1 MRKPG
6 KRMASVIASIAAV
19 CVMTGGI
26 GYQAAVSG
34 AQTDSTENSVKAQN
48 TDQQESTDGSFS
60 EEGTTQIGTVSQM
73 PEFTVNAVTMT
84 VEEVYASSGD
94 TVSKGDALFKLTDE
108 SMEAAKSY
116 YEDAISDA
124 ENTLKTA
131 EANLASGKL
140 SAESTKQDA
149 DLTAQTAADSYQA
162 QVDALDAAVEEKKE
176 AYDEAV
182 EQISEYQTKID
193 NNDYYVECAIDEKK
207 AAVDAATTALAQ
219 AQDTLTQA
227 QNSDNSA
234 SQAVSTDL
242 TYIKAQIEAGAD
254 SDTLLSVV
262 QQAMD
267 DYTTREQQ
275 SDTLTQ
281 AQQSADAAQSTL
293 EQAQQSADAAQSTLE
308 QAQKE
313 FDSAVETYNK
323 NVEETNTKIT
333 ELTDSLDDLKS
344 DYEQAERDATTQKAE
359 LQNEYDTAVVEG
371 KYAGSTYES
380 TVSEL
385 ESAVESAQDTLDTL
399 KEEQTALLALENGVV
414 TADEDGTIAAVP
426 YEAEDT
432 LQSGTAFALYCD
444 TQTIMISVEVPQ
456 ENIAQ
461 VGVGDE
467 VSVMIAGN
475 RDGAVTGTVSSI
487 ASSATT
493 GGSVSNVTYAV
504 IISIDNSDGR
514 LGSGSSATVTFQGEQ
529 EEKTE

>member
-1 MRKPG
+1 
-6 KRMASVIASIAAV
+6 MASVIASIAAV

-108 SMEAAKSY
+108 SMEAAKSD

-207 AAVDAATTALAQ
+207 DAVDAATTALAQ

-275 SDTLTQ
+275 SDTL
-281 AQQSADAAQSTL
+281 
-293 EQAQQSADAAQSTLE
+293 AQQSADAAQSTLE

>member
-1 MRKPG
+1 
-6 KRMASVIASIAAV
+6 MASVIASIAAV

-34 AQTDSTENSVKAQN
+34 AQTDSTESSVKDQN

-131 EANLASGKL
+131 EANLASGKF

-162 QVDALDAAVEEKKE
+162 QVDAAVEEKKE

-227 QNSDNSA
+227 Q
-234 SQAVSTDL
+234 
-242 TYIKAQIEAGAD
+242 
-254 SDTLLSVV
+254 
-262 QQAMD
+262 
-267 DYTTREQQ
+267 
-275 SDTLTQ
+275 
-281 AQQSADAAQSTL
+281 
-293 EQAQQSADAAQSTLE
+293 QSADAAQSTLE

-323 NVEETNTKIT
+323 NEEETNTKIT

-467 VSVMIAGN
+467 VSVMIAGK

>member
-6 KRMASVIASIAAV
+6 KRMASVIAGIAAV

-34 AQTDSTENSVKAQN
+34 AQTDSTESSVKDQN

-94 TVSKGDALFKLTDE
+94 TVSIGDALFKLTDE

-227 QNSDNSA
+227 Q
-234 SQAVSTDL
+234 
-242 TYIKAQIEAGAD
+242 
-254 SDTLLSVV
+254 
-262 QQAMD
+262 
-267 DYTTREQQ
+267 
-275 SDTLTQ
+275 
-281 AQQSADAAQSTL
+281 
-293 EQAQQSADAAQSTLE
+293 QSADAAQSTLE

-323 NVEETNTKIT
+323 NVEETNTEIT

>member
-34 AQTDSTENSVKAQN
+34 AQTDSTESSVKDQN

-162 QVDALDAAVEEKKE
+162 Q
-176 AYDEAV
+176 
-182 EQISEYQTKID
+182 
-193 NNDYYVECAIDEKK
+193 
-207 AAVDAATTALAQ
+207 
-219 AQDTLTQA
+219 
-227 QNSDNSA
+227 
-234 SQAVSTDL
+234 
-242 TYIKAQIEAGAD
+242 
-254 SDTLLSVV
+254 
-262 QQAMD
+262 
-267 DYTTREQQ
+267 
-275 SDTLTQ
+275 
-281 AQQSADAAQSTL
+281 QSADAV
-293 EQAQQSADAAQSTLE
+293 QSTLE

-333 ELTDSLDDLKS
+333 ELMDSLDDLKS

>member
-6 KRMASVIASIAAV
+6 KRMASVIAGIAAV

-34 AQTDSTENSVKAQN
+34 AQTDSTESSVKDQN

-94 TVSKGDALFKLTDE
+94 TVSIGDALFKLTDE

-219 AQDTLTQA
+219 AQDTLT
-227 QNSDNSA
+227 
-234 SQAVSTDL
+234 
-242 TYIKAQIEAGAD
+242 
-254 SDTLLSVV
+254 
-262 QQAMD
+262 
-267 DYTTREQQ
+267 
-275 SDTLTQ
+275 
-281 AQQSADAAQSTL
+281 
-293 EQAQQSADAAQSTLE
+293 QAQQSADAAQSTLE

>member
-1 MRKPG
+1 
-6 KRMASVIASIAAV
+6 MASVIASIAAV

-34 AQTDSTENSVKAQN
+34 AQTDSTESSVKDQN

-94 TVSKGDALFKLTDE
+94 TVSIGDALFKLTDE

-219 AQDTLTQA
+219 AQDTLT
-227 QNSDNSA
+227 
-234 SQAVSTDL
+234 
-242 TYIKAQIEAGAD
+242 
-254 SDTLLSVV
+254 
-262 QQAMD
+262 
-267 DYTTREQQ
+267 
-275 SDTLTQ
+275 
-281 AQQSADAAQSTL
+281 
-293 EQAQQSADAAQSTLE
+293 QAQQSADAAQSTLE

>member
-73 PEFTVNAVTMT
+73 PEFTVNAVTMI

-131 EANLASGKL
+131 EANLASGKF

-162 QVDALDAAVEEKKE
+162 QVDAAVEEKKE

-275 SDTLTQ
+275 SDTLT
-281 AQQSADAAQSTL
+281 
-293 EQAQQSADAAQSTLE
+293 QAQQSADAAQSTLE

-467 VSVMIAGN
+467 VSVMIAGK

>member
-1 MRKPG
+1 
-6 KRMASVIASIAAV
+6 MASVIASIAAV

-34 AQTDSTENSVKAQN
+34 AQTDSTESSVKDQN

-108 SMEAAKSY
+108 SMEAAKSD

-162 QVDALDAAVEEKKE
+162 Q
-176 AYDEAV
+176 
-182 EQISEYQTKID
+182 
-193 NNDYYVECAIDEKK
+193 
-207 AAVDAATTALAQ
+207 
-219 AQDTLTQA
+219 
-227 QNSDNSA
+227 
-234 SQAVSTDL
+234 
-242 TYIKAQIEAGAD
+242 
-254 SDTLLSVV
+254 
-262 QQAMD
+262 
-267 DYTTREQQ
+267 
-275 SDTLTQ
+275 
-281 AQQSADAAQSTL
+281 
-293 EQAQQSADAAQSTLE
+293 QSADAAQSTLE

-323 NVEETNTKIT
+323 NEEETNTKIT

-344 DYEQAERDATTQKAE
+344 DYEQAERDATMQKAE

-467 VSVMIAGN
+467 VSVMIAGK

-514 LGSGSSATVTFQGEQ
+514 LGSGSSATVIFQGEQ

>member
-84 VEEVYASSGD
+84 VEEVYASFGD
-94 TVSKGDALFKLTDE
+94 TVSIGDALFKLTDE

-227 QNSDNSA
+227 Q
-234 SQAVSTDL
+234 
-242 TYIKAQIEAGAD
+242 
-254 SDTLLSVV
+254 
-262 QQAMD
+262 
-267 DYTTREQQ
+267 
-275 SDTLTQ
+275 
-281 AQQSADAAQSTL
+281 
-293 EQAQQSADAAQSTLE
+293 QSADAAQSTLE

-323 NVEETNTKIT
+323 NEEETNTKIT

>member
-6 KRMASVIASIAAV
+6 KRMASVIASIVAV

-34 AQTDSTENSVKAQN
+34 AQTDSTESSVKDQN

-108 SMEAAKSY
+108 SMEAAKSD
-116 YEDAISDA
+116 YEDA

-207 AAVDAATTALAQ
+207 DAVDAATTALAQ
-219 AQDTLTQA
+219 AQDTLT
-227 QNSDNSA
+227 
-234 SQAVSTDL
+234 
-242 TYIKAQIEAGAD
+242 
-254 SDTLLSVV
+254 
-262 QQAMD
+262 
-267 DYTTREQQ
+267 
-275 SDTLTQ
+275 
-281 AQQSADAAQSTL
+281 
-293 EQAQQSADAAQSTLE
+293 QAQQSADAAQSTLE

-323 NVEETNTKIT
+323 NVEETNAKIT

-344 DYEQAERDATTQKAE
+344 DYEQAERDATMQKAE

>member
-1 MRKPG
+1 
-6 KRMASVIASIAAV
+6 MASVIASIAAV

-34 AQTDSTENSVKAQN
+34 AQTDSTESSVKDQN

-94 TVSKGDALFKLTDE
+94 TVSIGDALFKLTDE

-162 QVDALDAAVEEKKE
+162 Q
-176 AYDEAV
+176 
-182 EQISEYQTKID
+182 
-193 NNDYYVECAIDEKK
+193 
-207 AAVDAATTALAQ
+207 
-219 AQDTLTQA
+219 
-227 QNSDNSA
+227 
-234 SQAVSTDL
+234 
-242 TYIKAQIEAGAD
+242 
-254 SDTLLSVV
+254 
-262 QQAMD
+262 
-267 DYTTREQQ
+267 
-275 SDTLTQ
+275 
-281 AQQSADAAQSTL
+281 QSADAV
-293 EQAQQSADAAQSTLE
+293 QSTLE

-333 ELTDSLDDLKS
+333 ELMDSLDDLKS

>member
-1 MRKPG
+1 
-6 KRMASVIASIAAV
+6 MASVIASIAAV

-34 AQTDSTENSVKAQN
+34 AQTDSTESSVKDQN

-149 DLTAQTAADSYQA
+149 DLTAQTAADSY
-162 QVDALDAAVEEKKE
+162 
-176 AYDEAV
+176 
-182 EQISEYQTKID
+182 
-193 NNDYYVECAIDEKK
+193 
-207 AAVDAATTALAQ
+207 
-219 AQDTLTQA
+219 
-227 QNSDNSA
+227 
-234 SQAVSTDL
+234 
-242 TYIKAQIEAGAD
+242 
-254 SDTLLSVV
+254 
-262 QQAMD
+262 
-267 DYTTREQQ
+267 
-275 SDTLTQ
+275 
-281 AQQSADAAQSTL
+281 
-293 EQAQQSADAAQSTLE
+293 QAQQSADAAQSTLE

>member
-34 AQTDSTENSVKAQN
+34 AQTDSTESSVKDQN

-94 TVSKGDALFKLTDE
+94 TVSIGDALFKLTDE

-207 AAVDAATTALAQ
+207 DAVDAATTALAQ
-219 AQDTLTQA
+219 AQDTLT
-227 QNSDNSA
+227 
-234 SQAVSTDL
+234 
-242 TYIKAQIEAGAD
+242 
-254 SDTLLSVV
+254 
-262 QQAMD
+262 
-267 DYTTREQQ
+267 
-275 SDTLTQ
+275 
-281 AQQSADAAQSTL
+281 
-293 EQAQQSADAAQSTLE
+293 QAQQSADAAQSTLE

-493 GGSVSNVTYAV
+493 GGSVSNDTYAV

>member
-34 AQTDSTENSVKAQN
+34 AQTDSTESSVKDQN

-73 PEFTVNAVTMT
+73 PEFTVNAVTMI

-207 AAVDAATTALAQ
+207 DAVDAATTALAQ
-219 AQDTLTQA
+219 AQDTLT
-227 QNSDNSA
+227 
-234 SQAVSTDL
+234 
-242 TYIKAQIEAGAD
+242 
-254 SDTLLSVV
+254 
-262 QQAMD
+262 
-267 DYTTREQQ
+267 
-275 SDTLTQ
+275 
-281 AQQSADAAQSTL
+281 
-293 EQAQQSADAAQSTLE
+293 QAQQSADAAQSTLE

-380 TVSEL
+380 TVSGL

-399 KEEQTALLALENGVV
+399 KEEQTALLALENSVV

>member
-1 MRKPG
+1 
-6 KRMASVIASIAAV
+6 MASVIASIAAV

-227 QNSDNSA
+227 Q
-234 SQAVSTDL
+234 
-242 TYIKAQIEAGAD
+242 
-254 SDTLLSVV
+254 
-262 QQAMD
+262 
-267 DYTTREQQ
+267 
-275 SDTLTQ
+275 
-281 AQQSADAAQSTL
+281 
-293 EQAQQSADAAQSTLE
+293 QSADAAQSTLE

-313 FDSAVETYNK
+313 FDSAGETYNK
-323 NVEETNTKIT
+323 NEEETNTEIT

-385 ESAVESAQDTLDTL
+385 
-399 KEEQTALLALENGVV
+399 TALLALENGVV
-414 TADEDGTIAAVP
+414 TADDDGTIAAVP

-487 ASSATT
+487 ASSATP

>member
-1 MRKPG
+1 
-6 KRMASVIASIAAV
+6 MASVIVSIAAV

-94 TVSKGDALFKLTDE
+94 TVSIGDALFKLTDE

-227 QNSDNSA
+227 Q
-234 SQAVSTDL
+234 
-242 TYIKAQIEAGAD
+242 
-254 SDTLLSVV
+254 
-262 QQAMD
+262 
-267 DYTTREQQ
+267 
-275 SDTLTQ
+275 
-281 AQQSADAAQSTL
+281 
-293 EQAQQSADAAQSTLE
+293 QSADAAQSTLE

-323 NVEETNTKIT
+323 NVEETNTEIT

>member
-1 MRKPG
+1 
-6 KRMASVIASIAAV
+6 MASVIVSIAAV

-162 QVDALDAAVEEKKE
+162 QK
-176 AYDEAV
+176 
-182 EQISEYQTKID
+182 
-193 NNDYYVECAIDEKK
+193 
-207 AAVDAATTALAQ
+207 
-219 AQDTLTQA
+219 
-227 QNSDNSA
+227 
-234 SQAVSTDL
+234 
-242 TYIKAQIEAGAD
+242 
-254 SDTLLSVV
+254 
-262 QQAMD
+262 
-267 DYTTREQQ
+267 
-275 SDTLTQ
+275 
-281 AQQSADAAQSTL
+281 SADAV
-293 EQAQQSADAAQSTLE
+293 QSTLE

-333 ELTDSLDDLKS
+333 ELMDSLDDLKS
-344 DYEQAERDATTQKAE
+344 DYEQAERDATMQKAE

-371 KYAGSTYES
+371 KYAGSTYEL

-414 TADEDGTIAAVP
+414 TADEDGTIAAVL

>member
-34 AQTDSTENSVKAQN
+34 AQTDSTESSVKDQN

-94 TVSKGDALFKLTDE
+94 TVSIGDALFKLTDE

-162 QVDALDAAVEEKKE
+162 Q
-176 AYDEAV
+176 
-182 EQISEYQTKID
+182 
-193 NNDYYVECAIDEKK
+193 
-207 AAVDAATTALAQ
+207 
-219 AQDTLTQA
+219 
-227 QNSDNSA
+227 
-234 SQAVSTDL
+234 
-242 TYIKAQIEAGAD
+242 
-254 SDTLLSVV
+254 
-262 QQAMD
+262 
-267 DYTTREQQ
+267 
-275 SDTLTQ
+275 
-281 AQQSADAAQSTL
+281 
-293 EQAQQSADAAQSTLE
+293 QSADAAQSTLE

-313 FDSAVETYNK
+313 FDSAVEIYNK

-514 LGSGSSATVTFQGEQ
+514 LGSGSSATVIFQGEQ

>member
-34 AQTDSTENSVKAQN
+34 AQTDSTESSVKDQN

-73 PEFTVNAVTMT
+73 PEFTVNAVTMI

-131 EANLASGKL
+131 EAN
-140 SAESTKQDA
+140 
-149 DLTAQTAADSYQA
+149 
-162 QVDALDAAVEEKKE
+162 
-176 AYDEAV
+176 
-182 EQISEYQTKID
+182 
-193 NNDYYVECAIDEKK
+193 DYYVECAIDEKK

-227 QNSDNSA
+227 QNLDNSA

-242 TYIKAQIEAGAD
+242 TYIKAQIEAEAD

-275 SDTLTQ
+275 SDTLT
-281 AQQSADAAQSTL
+281 
-293 EQAQQSADAAQSTLE
+293 QAQQSADAAQSTLE

>member
-34 AQTDSTENSVKAQN
+34 AQTDSTESSVKDQN

-94 TVSKGDALFKLTDE
+94 TVSIGDALFKLTDE
-108 SMEAAKSY
+108 SMEAAKSD

-227 QNSDNSA
+227 Q
-234 SQAVSTDL
+234 
-242 TYIKAQIEAGAD
+242 
-254 SDTLLSVV
+254 
-262 QQAMD
+262 
-267 DYTTREQQ
+267 
-275 SDTLTQ
+275 
-281 AQQSADAAQSTL
+281 
-293 EQAQQSADAAQSTLE
+293 QSADAAQSTLE

-323 NVEETNTKIT
+323 NVEETNTEIT

>member
-34 AQTDSTENSVKAQN
+34 AQTDSTESSVKDQN

-94 TVSKGDALFKLTDE
+94 TVSIGDALFKLTDE

-227 QNSDNSA
+227 Q
-234 SQAVSTDL
+234 
-242 TYIKAQIEAGAD
+242 
-254 SDTLLSVV
+254 
-262 QQAMD
+262 
-267 DYTTREQQ
+267 
-275 SDTLTQ
+275 
-281 AQQSADAAQSTL
+281 
-293 EQAQQSADAAQSTLE
+293 QSADAAQSTLE

-323 NVEETNTKIT
+323 NVEETNTEIT

-399 KEEQTALLALENGVV
+399 KGEQTALLALENGVV

>member
-162 QVDALDAAVEEKKE
+162 Q
-176 AYDEAV
+176 
-182 EQISEYQTKID
+182 
-193 NNDYYVECAIDEKK
+193 
-207 AAVDAATTALAQ
+207 
-219 AQDTLTQA
+219 
-227 QNSDNSA
+227 
-234 SQAVSTDL
+234 
-242 TYIKAQIEAGAD
+242 
-254 SDTLLSVV
+254 
-262 QQAMD
+262 
-267 DYTTREQQ
+267 
-275 SDTLTQ
+275 
-281 AQQSADAAQSTL
+281 QSADAV
-293 EQAQQSADAAQSTLE
+293 QSTLE

-323 NVEETNTKIT
+323 NEEETNTKIT

-385 ESAVESAQDTLDTL
+385 ESAEESAQDTLDTL

-467 VSVMIAGN
+467 VSVMIAGK

-514 LGSGSSATVTFQGEQ
+514 LGSGSSATVIFQGEQ

>member
-1 MRKPG
+1 
-6 KRMASVIASIAAV
+6 MASVIASIAAV

-108 SMEAAKSY
+108 SMEAAKSD

-149 DLTAQTAADSYQA
+149 DLTAQTAADSY
-162 QVDALDAAVEEKKE
+162 
-176 AYDEAV
+176 
-182 EQISEYQTKID
+182 
-193 NNDYYVECAIDEKK
+193 
-207 AAVDAATTALAQ
+207 
-219 AQDTLTQA
+219 
-227 QNSDNSA
+227 
-234 SQAVSTDL
+234 
-242 TYIKAQIEAGAD
+242 
-254 SDTLLSVV
+254 
-262 QQAMD
+262 
-267 DYTTREQQ
+267 
-275 SDTLTQ
+275 
-281 AQQSADAAQSTL
+281 
-293 EQAQQSADAAQSTLE
+293 QAQQSADAAQSTLE

>member
-34 AQTDSTENSVKAQN
+34 AQTDSTESSVKDQN

-108 SMEAAKSY
+108 SMEAAKSD

-207 AAVDAATTALAQ
+207 DAVDAATTALAQ
-219 AQDTLTQA
+219 AQDTLT
-227 QNSDNSA
+227 
-234 SQAVSTDL
+234 
-242 TYIKAQIEAGAD
+242 
-254 SDTLLSVV
+254 
-262 QQAMD
+262 
-267 DYTTREQQ
+267 
-275 SDTLTQ
+275 
-281 AQQSADAAQSTL
+281 
-293 EQAQQSADAAQSTLE
+293 QAQQSADAAQSTLE

-323 NVEETNTKIT
+323 NEEETNTKIT

-399 KEEQTALLALENGVV
+399 KEEQTALLALENSVV

>member
-34 AQTDSTENSVKAQN
+34 AQTDSTENSVKDQN

-182 EQISEYQTKID
+182 EQISEYQMKID

-227 QNSDNSA
+227 Q
-234 SQAVSTDL
+234 
-242 TYIKAQIEAGAD
+242 
-254 SDTLLSVV
+254 
-262 QQAMD
+262 
-267 DYTTREQQ
+267 
-275 SDTLTQ
+275 
-281 AQQSADAAQSTL
+281 
-293 EQAQQSADAAQSTLE
+293 QSADAAQSTLE

-323 NVEETNTKIT
+323 NEEETNTKIT

>member
-34 AQTDSTENSVKAQN
+34 AQTDSTESSVKDQN

-60 EEGTTQIGTVSQM
+60 EESTTQIGTVSQM

-131 EANLASGKL
+131 EANLASGKF

-162 QVDALDAAVEEKKE
+162 Q
-176 AYDEAV
+176 
-182 EQISEYQTKID
+182 
-193 NNDYYVECAIDEKK
+193 
-207 AAVDAATTALAQ
+207 
-219 AQDTLTQA
+219 
-227 QNSDNSA
+227 
-234 SQAVSTDL
+234 
-242 TYIKAQIEAGAD
+242 
-254 SDTLLSVV
+254 
-262 QQAMD
+262 
-267 DYTTREQQ
+267 
-275 SDTLTQ
+275 
-281 AQQSADAAQSTL
+281 QSADAV
-293 EQAQQSADAAQSTLE
+293 QSTLE

-323 NVEETNTKIT
+323 NVEETNTEIT

>member
-34 AQTDSTENSVKAQN
+34 AQTDSTESSVKDQN

-94 TVSKGDALFKLTDE
+94 TVSIGDALFKLTDE

-207 AAVDAATTALAQ
+207 DAVDAATTALAQ
-219 AQDTLTQA
+219 AQDTLT
-227 QNSDNSA
+227 
-234 SQAVSTDL
+234 
-242 TYIKAQIEAGAD
+242 
-254 SDTLLSVV
+254 
-262 QQAMD
+262 
-267 DYTTREQQ
+267 
-275 SDTLTQ
+275 
-281 AQQSADAAQSTL
+281 
-293 EQAQQSADAAQSTLE
+293 QAQQSADAAQSTLE

-493 GGSVSNVTYAV
+493 GGGVSNVTYAV

>member
-6 KRMASVIASIAAV
+6 KRMASVIAGIAAV

-34 AQTDSTENSVKAQN
+34 AQTDSTESSVKDQN
-48 TDQQESTDGSFS
+48 TDQQESTDDSFS

-131 EANLASGKL
+131 EANLASGKF
-140 SAESTKQDA
+140 SAENTKQDA
-149 DLTAQTAADSYQA
+149 DLTAQTAADSY
-162 QVDALDAAVEEKKE
+162 
-176 AYDEAV
+176 
-182 EQISEYQTKID
+182 
-193 NNDYYVECAIDEKK
+193 
-207 AAVDAATTALAQ
+207 Q

-275 SDTLTQ
+275 SDTLT
-281 AQQSADAAQSTL
+281 
-293 EQAQQSADAAQSTLE
+293 QAQQSADAAQSTLE

-371 KYAGSTYES
+371 KYAGSTYEL

-399 KEEQTALLALENGVV
+399 KEEQTALLALEDGVV

-467 VSVMIAGN
+467 VSVMIAGK

>member
-94 TVSKGDALFKLTDE
+94 IVSKGDALFKLTDE

-162 QVDALDAAVEEKKE
+162 Q
-176 AYDEAV
+176 
-182 EQISEYQTKID
+182 
-193 NNDYYVECAIDEKK
+193 
-207 AAVDAATTALAQ
+207 
-219 AQDTLTQA
+219 
-227 QNSDNSA
+227 
-234 SQAVSTDL
+234 
-242 TYIKAQIEAGAD
+242 
-254 SDTLLSVV
+254 
-262 QQAMD
+262 
-267 DYTTREQQ
+267 
-275 SDTLTQ
+275 
-281 AQQSADAAQSTL
+281 
-293 EQAQQSADAAQSTLE
+293 QSADAAQSTLE

-313 FDSAVETYNK
+313 FDSAVEIYNK

>member
-162 QVDALDAAVEEKKE
+162 Q
-176 AYDEAV
+176 
-182 EQISEYQTKID
+182 
-193 NNDYYVECAIDEKK
+193 
-207 AAVDAATTALAQ
+207 
-219 AQDTLTQA
+219 
-227 QNSDNSA
+227 
-234 SQAVSTDL
+234 
-242 TYIKAQIEAGAD
+242 
-254 SDTLLSVV
+254 
-262 QQAMD
+262 
-267 DYTTREQQ
+267 
-275 SDTLTQ
+275 
-281 AQQSADAAQSTL
+281 
-293 EQAQQSADAAQSTLE
+293 QSADAAQSTLE

-333 ELTDSLDDLKS
+333 ELMDSLDDLKS
-344 DYEQAERDATTQKAE
+344 DYEQAERDATMQKAE

-371 KYAGSTYES
+371 KYAGSTYEL

-399 KEEQTALLALENGVV
+399 KEEQTALLALEDGVV
-414 TADEDGTIAAVP
+414 TADEDGTIAAVL

>member
-34 AQTDSTENSVKAQN
+34 AQTDSTESSVKDQN

-162 QVDALDAAVEEKKE
+162 Q
-176 AYDEAV
+176 
-182 EQISEYQTKID
+182 
-193 NNDYYVECAIDEKK
+193 
-207 AAVDAATTALAQ
+207 
-219 AQDTLTQA
+219 
-227 QNSDNSA
+227 
-234 SQAVSTDL
+234 
-242 TYIKAQIEAGAD
+242 
-254 SDTLLSVV
+254 
-262 QQAMD
+262 
-267 DYTTREQQ
+267 
-275 SDTLTQ
+275 
-281 AQQSADAAQSTL
+281 QSADAV
-293 EQAQQSADAAQSTLE
+293 QSTLE

>member
-1 MRKPG
+1 
-6 KRMASVIASIAAV
+6 MASVIASIAAV

-34 AQTDSTENSVKAQN
+34 AQTDSTESSVKDQN

-94 TVSKGDALFKLTDE
+94 TVSIGDALFKLTDE

-162 QVDALDAAVEEKKE
+162 Q
-176 AYDEAV
+176 
-182 EQISEYQTKID
+182 
-193 NNDYYVECAIDEKK
+193 
-207 AAVDAATTALAQ
+207 
-219 AQDTLTQA
+219 
-227 QNSDNSA
+227 
-234 SQAVSTDL
+234 
-242 TYIKAQIEAGAD
+242 
-254 SDTLLSVV
+254 
-262 QQAMD
+262 
-267 DYTTREQQ
+267 
-275 SDTLTQ
+275 
-281 AQQSADAAQSTL
+281 
-293 EQAQQSADAAQSTLE
+293 QSADAAQSTLE

-313 FDSAVETYNK
+313 FDSAVEIYNK

>member
-34 AQTDSTENSVKAQN
+34 AQTDSTESSVKDQN

-108 SMEAAKSY
+108 SMEAAKSD

-149 DLTAQTAADSYQA
+149 DLTAQTAADSY
-162 QVDALDAAVEEKKE
+162 
-176 AYDEAV
+176 
-182 EQISEYQTKID
+182 
-193 NNDYYVECAIDEKK
+193 
-207 AAVDAATTALAQ
+207 
-219 AQDTLTQA
+219 
-227 QNSDNSA
+227 
-234 SQAVSTDL
+234 
-242 TYIKAQIEAGAD
+242 
-254 SDTLLSVV
+254 
-262 QQAMD
+262 
-267 DYTTREQQ
+267 
-275 SDTLTQ
+275 
-281 AQQSADAAQSTL
+281 
-293 EQAQQSADAAQSTLE
+293 QAQQSADAAQSTLE

>member
-1 MRKPG
+1 
-6 KRMASVIASIAAV
+6 MASVIASIAAV

-108 SMEAAKSY
+108 SMEAAKSD

-162 QVDALDAAVEEKKE
+162 Q
-176 AYDEAV
+176 
-182 EQISEYQTKID
+182 
-193 NNDYYVECAIDEKK
+193 
-207 AAVDAATTALAQ
+207 
-219 AQDTLTQA
+219 
-227 QNSDNSA
+227 
-234 SQAVSTDL
+234 
-242 TYIKAQIEAGAD
+242 
-254 SDTLLSVV
+254 
-262 QQAMD
+262 
-267 DYTTREQQ
+267 
-275 SDTLTQ
+275 
-281 AQQSADAAQSTL
+281 QSADAV
-293 EQAQQSADAAQSTLE
+293 QSTLE

-467 VSVMIAGN
+467 VSVMIAGK

-514 LGSGSSATVTFQGEQ
+514 LGSGSSATVIFQGEQ

>member
-162 QVDALDAAVEEKKE
+162 Q
-176 AYDEAV
+176 
-182 EQISEYQTKID
+182 
-193 NNDYYVECAIDEKK
+193 
-207 AAVDAATTALAQ
+207 
-219 AQDTLTQA
+219 DTLT
-227 QNSDNSA
+227 
-234 SQAVSTDL
+234 
-242 TYIKAQIEAGAD
+242 
-254 SDTLLSVV
+254 
-262 QQAMD
+262 
-267 DYTTREQQ
+267 
-275 SDTLTQ
+275 
-281 AQQSADAAQSTL
+281 
-293 EQAQQSADAAQSTLE
+293 QAQQSADAAQSTLE

-371 KYAGSTYES
+371 KYAGSTYEL

-399 KEEQTALLALENGVV
+399 KEEQTALLALEDGVV

-467 VSVMIAGN
+467 VSVMIAGK